1 MTIETNII
9 ARDIQSPSRRDY
21 MNNPNDAYKD
31 VRHYRRESNI
41 DHEDKISP
49 LGHEKYPEKKAFSD
63 FLSNESKP
71 AITSFV
77 THNSSSAKNLKS
89 EAGLESEDIILPLI
103 DVTLPLKNM
112 NMPLINIP
120 LPLKGAALPL
130 KGINEKTPV
139 SSKNELPAT
148 PQTSITNP
156 QASIENNLTP
166 PPKIAMAAPA
176 VQLKTDENQHKG
188 GVNTAPNSNIQTTE
202 NNTFIQNL
210 DHKPKNNEATFVPKI
225 KPDFQSPNPE
235 ASISVTK
242 APLST
247 VKNNVL
253 QPQTIVHAKSNILV
267 QNITPEHTKSELAT
281 KPELFEGSL
290 LQETMVKNLA
300 KPITPNNN
308 VEKSPFEAAISSNNG
323 KAKNHL
329 PLETVNQNP
338 IKESLQNS
346 SSKIPNIQQN
356 ILQAIVTE
364 EPHHTPIKELQ
375 NVEVLNAQKKINNE
389 TTLNFGMMRKENI
402 NAAMHEQKKNIP
414 VKGNKKLAN
423 NTLQKTAAQSPKNPM
438 FQSTYIAQ
446 PSSTMVPLP
455 SHQTAMVQN
464 SLQPTNTA
472 IGENA
477 SFNAQV
483 LNSLSSKI
491 DTASQAAHIPPKMVT
506 EQISAAMNKI
516 AAKGKVG
523 EMRQFTLRLKPAELG
538 QVDVKMEFLS
548 NGKVQTIII
557 VDNKETLAMLQ
568 KDQGALEKTLSNA
581 GFDTSN
587 SDLSFSLKQQDRNAG
602 KNFASGTESHQGNGE
617 SISDNAQEE
626 ALTQPLNHNIRARVS
641 SSTLD
646 INV

>member
-21 MNNPNDAYKD
+21 MNNPNDAHKD

-63 FLSNESKP
+63 FLNNESKP

-103 DVTLPLKNM
+103 DVTLPLKNI

-188 GVNTAPNSNIQTTE
+188 GVNTAPNSNIQNTE

-267 QNITPEHTKSELAT
+267 QNITPEHTK
-281 KPELFEGSL
+281 PEPLNNSL
-290 LQETMVKNLA
+290 PQETTVTNLA
-300 KPITPNNN
+300 KPIIPNGNA
-308 VEKSPFEAAISSNNG
+308 EKLSSEAAISSKNG
-323 KAKNHL
+323 KAKSHP
-329 PLETVNQNP
+329 PLEMINQNP

-346 SSKIPNIQQN
+346 SSKTSNIQQN
-356 ILQAIVTE
+356 ILQPIITE
-364 EPHHTPIKELQ
+364 KPHHTPIEERQ
-375 NVEVLNAQKKINNE
+375 NVEILNVQKKINNE

-402 NAAMHEQKKNIP
+402 DAAMHEQKKNIP

-423 NTLQKTAAQSPKNPM
+423 NTSQKTAAQSPQKSM
-438 FQSTYIAQ
+438 SQSTYIAQ

-464 SLQPTNTA
+464 LLQPTNTA

-477 SFNAQV
+477 SFNAQI